1 MKIGL
6 MNNPQNNL
14 LDEIEW
20 ISSNRFDF
28 IDLTIE
34 PPGAYD
40 IDVREI
46 KKLLNDVG
54 LEVIGHT
61 NPYLPAIIP
70 IESIKKACIDE
81 FRKYIDIFTRL
92 GATLMNVHPFYL
104 RSSFSQE
111 EMLQANIQLLKTLNK
126 LCKKKGITLML
137 ENYKAPFD
145 SSEIFLQITT
155 EVPGLKVH
163 LDVGHANLAGPE
175 TAKKFFET
183 FGNDIAHMHFSDNRG
198 INDDHIPLGCGNI
211 DWKEIIKLIKLI
223 KYNKTITLEIFSPDR
238 EYQLI
243 SREKLKKWLK
253 NLNN

>member
-1 MKIGL
+1 
-6 MNNPQNNL
+6 
-14 LDEIEW
+14 
-20 ISSNRFDF
+20 
-28 IDLTIE
+28 
-34 PPGAYD
+34 
-40 IDVREI
+40 VREI

-183 FGNDIAHMHFSDNRG
+183 FGNDIAH
-198 INDDHIPLGCGNI
+198 CGNI